1 MTHTV
6 ITLDILLSINVKGQ
20 INITV
25 VPTMFL
31 NLLFKLIIKI
41 LNYYCSKLTL
51 LIGFKHCDHQHLLPP
66 PQKKRLKK
74 CKSKQ
79 YNTLVNNK
87 RQVGMEFY
95 PEHTYSKTAAFE
107 K

>member
-1 MTHTV
+1 MYLFLVFGSNDGTTEKFLSRWQVILIKQINGSCIKKNKVVGYLTHTV

-41 LNYYCSKLTL
+41 LNY
-51 LIGFKHCDHQHLLPP
+51 
-66 PQKKRLKK
+66 
-74 CKSKQ
+74 
-79 YNTLVNNK
+79 
-87 RQVGMEFY
+87 
-95 PEHTYSKTAAFE
+95 
-107 K
+107 